1 MLEAVDKELTV
12 LLSDDESKRRIERVR
27 DVMRDSKEKPQALLL
42 SDCADVY
49 YLTGRVFTG
58 WIYLPLEGPV
68 IYFVKRPV
76 TLRGDD
82 TVMIRKPEEIA
93 ETIGLNTP
101 ESIGMELDLASWST
115 VNRLKAIFPEA
126 RLCNGSTVMRQARA
140 VKTPAEIEKIRQ
152 SGIDHI
158 RVYSHI
164 PRLFKPGM
172 TDIELQ
178 IEIERVSRLEG
189 SLGQFRISGDSMEI
203 FMGSLLAGEN
213 ADATSPYDFALGGEG
228 LDPSLPVGA
237 NNSEILP
244 GTTVM
249 VDLGGNFTGYMTDMS
264 RVFSYGEIPQNA
276 LDAHRCS
283 IDIHRAIA
291 KAALPGVE
299 AKALYEMAMEMV
311 KERGLEHHFMGH
323 RQHAG
328 FIGHGVG
335 IDINE
340 LPVIAPRSRDILAVG
355 NVIALEPKFVF
366 PHVGAVGIENTYHVT
381 EHGLECLTPAPEEI
395 IPLDL

>member
-1 MLEAVDKELTV
+1 MIEAADKEHTV
-12 LLSDDESKRRIERVR
+12 LLPDEESKYRIERVR
-27 DVMRDSKEKPQALLL
+27 SVMLRSKEKPQALLL
-42 SDCADVY
+42 SDCADIY
-49 YLTGRVFTG
+49 YLTGRVFSG

-76 TLRGDD
+76 TLVGDN

-93 ETIGLNTP
+93 ATIGLNTP
-101 ESIGMELDLASWST
+101 ESIGMELDLASWSA
-115 VNRLKAIFPEA
+115 VSRLKSLFPEA
-126 RLCNGSTVMRQARA
+126 RLCNGSTVMRLARA
-140 VKTPAEIEKIRQ
+140 VKSPFEIEKIRR
-152 SGIDHI
+152 SGIDHV

-164 PRLFKPGM
+164 PSLFRPGM
-172 TDIELQ
+172 TDLELQ
-178 IEIERVSRLEG
+178 IEIERLSRLEG

-203 FMGSLLAGEN
+203 FMGSLLAGAN

-228 LDPSLPVGA
+228 LDPSLPVGV

-249 VDLGGNFTGYMTDMS
+249 VDLGGNYTGYMTDMS
-264 RVFSYGEIPQNA
+264 RVYSFGEIPERA
-276 LDAHRCS
+276 REAHQCS

-299 AKALYEMAMEMV
+299 AKALYELAVEIV
-311 KERGLEHHFMGH
+311 RERGLEHHFMGH
-323 RQHAG
+323 RQHTG

-340 LPVIAPRSRDILAVG
+340 LPVIAPRSRDILAAG

-366 PHVGAVGIENTYHVT
+366 PRVGAVGIENTYHVT
-381 EHGLECLTPAPEEI
+381 EHGLECLTPAPEKI
-395 IPLDL
+395 TPLDL